1 MGNPLV
7 RRLMV
12 GVACSALGSG
22 LTMPFFYVYFAQVR
36 GIPGPTVGLL
46 FAWMGL
52 VSFLGAPLGGTLIDR
67 FGPRVVMV
75 VGLIVEAC
83 AVGSMGYIAT
93 VQQAVIVA
101 TAVCLGTVGLYPAAT
116 AMLTRMVP
124 EQERERV
131 YGCLLYTSPSPRD

>member
-67 FGPRVVMV
+67 FGPRVVMI

-83 AVGSMGYIAT
+83 AVGSMAPTTAPPT
-93 VQQAVIVA
+93 V
-101 TAVCLGTVGLYPAAT
+101 
-116 AMLTRMVP
+116 TRAEVT
-124 EQERERV
+124 RWSSTRIS
-131 YGCLLYTSPSPRD
+131 LR